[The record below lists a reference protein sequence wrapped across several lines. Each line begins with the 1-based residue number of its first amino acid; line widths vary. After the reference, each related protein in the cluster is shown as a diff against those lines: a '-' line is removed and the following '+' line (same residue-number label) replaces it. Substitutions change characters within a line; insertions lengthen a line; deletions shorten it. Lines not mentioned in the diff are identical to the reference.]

1 MINENAKVIDNYE
14 GQIKINET
22 DKQDLIKKMDSTT
35 PVFEVGIEYNKET
48 TCRDTNSPEYEY
60 KTNNGVVVIEN
71 GYAVKKPG
79 RENHLKSIDFGIV
92 ERSKQALELNKVI
105 KNAKIIL
112 ANGNTLINA
121 KIVDG
126 KLEPVNNA
134 TLLPESEGANAQL
147 KFEIDNEIL
156 EGSELRIEYGLEV
169 KNISEVEYLNEDF
182 YRYGSGHGMNEN
194 DLVTLN
200 ANDVIDYLDN
210 GININEEE
218 NQIGA
223 IIQRETE
230 KQSLITDGLL
240 DESLQQVLKDTV
252 RIFDIKSLSKDLR
265 PIGGDDKT
273 KISIP
278 LITSRILANITTNEI
293 NIANSAE
300 IIKVKKSGGATIR
313 VNVLGNYI
321 PSSTNHEFDDSEAP
335 NIVVLPPTGQN
346 LNYTSMI
353 LLAISALGLLG
364 IGIILIKKYLKKLH

>member
-1 MINENAKVIDNYE
+1 
-14 GQIKINET
+14 
-22 DKQDLIKKMDSTT
+22 MDSTT

-60 KTNNGVVVIEN
+60 ETNNGVIVIEN

-112 ANGNTLINA
+112 ANGNTLITAEINEY
-121 KIVDG
+121 G
-126 KLEPVNNA
+126 ELEPVNNA
-134 TLLPESEGANAQL
+134 VLLPKSEGANAQL

-182 YRYGSGHGMNEN
+182 YRYGSGHGMDNKEE
-194 DLVTLN
+194 LVTLN

-210 GININEEE
+210 EISINEIRQNKNHTIQNE
-218 NQIGA
+218 N
-223 IIQRETE
+223 E
-230 KQSLITDGLL
+230 KQNLINEGLL
-240 DESLQQVLKDTV
+240 DESLQQTLRDAIRV
-252 RIFDIKSLSKDLR
+252 FDIKSLSKDLK
-265 PIGGDDKT
+265 PIGEDADT
-273 KISIP
+273 KVSIP

-300 IIKVKKSGGATIR
+300 IIKVKKSGGATIK
-313 VNVLGNYI
+313 VNVLGNYV

-335 NIVVLPPTGQN
+335 DIVVLPPTGQD
-346 LNYTSMI
+346 LNYTSII

-364 IGIILIKKYLKKLH
+364 IGIILIKKYLKK